1 MDDAAKRR
9 AAIIRSRKELVFF
22 ERDRIPGITAQPIG
36 DTDDDMLHWT
46 GSMIGPR
53 GSPYEG
59 GTFNFEILLW
69 RPGLNPTDT
78 TRYYPFSPPF
88 FRFTTKLFH
97 PNISSEAYHPI
108 FRPEGGEVVATIW
121 DNDWS
126 PSLTIPNALL
136 SIQAFLTDP
145 DPNEPFNLEARE
157 MLLSNPDKYNRTVQ
171 KWVQLYA
178 TPFADLRPL
187 HLVLNAAASCPI
199 FDVRSLRA
207 HHLQPPAPLAPTL
220 SPRSLERVL
229 LQELLF
235 RDNKQRV
242 QLMCCSAS
250 LSTVACRL
258 SGVSDRSK
266 ACQHWQVI
274 GSIMRRCF
282 SIFAARARTR
292 EPFHQPYGS

>member
-1 MDDAAKRR
+1 MDDYRNIAIRR
-9 AAIIRSRKELVFF
+9 IRRDLTDF
-22 ERDRIPGITAQPIG
+22 ERDPIPGITARPIG

-46 GSMIGPR
+46 GSMIGPS

-69 RPGLNPTDT
+69 RQGLNPTDT
-78 TRYYPFSPPF
+78 TRYYPLSPPV
-88 FRFTTKLFH
+88 FRFTTKMFH

-108 FRPEGGEVVATIW
+108 LCPKGGEVKATIF
-121 DNDWS
+121 NDGWM
-126 PSLTIPNALL
+126 PSLAIPKVLL
-136 SIQAFLTDP
+136 SVQAFLTDP
-145 DPNEPFNLEARE
+145 DANRPFNLEASE

-171 KWVQLYA
+171 TWVQLYA
-178 TPFADLRPL
+178 TPFFFPL

-199 FDVRSLRA
+199 FDARSLRA
-207 HHLQPPAPLAPTL
+207 HYLQPPAPLAPTL
-220 SPRSLERVL
+220 SPRSLERAL

-258 SGVSDRSK
+258 SGVSNRSE
-266 ACQHWQVI
+266 ACQHWQVV
-274 GSIMRRCF
+274 GSIMKRCF
-282 SIFAARARTR
+282 SIFAARARER
-292 EPFHQPYGS
+292 EPFHHSYGR